1 MLLHIP
7 SLIVTFI
14 YGCHALKSSFQRTHW
29 TLKWPCHKIEFKAYS
44 KPSLTSQPN
53 RKAEEEEATH
63 QCKNEEINWGE
74 KSSSSIYPNS
84 HPILIF
90 ILRSPWLS
98 DDLLTDFL
106 ANFGGS
112 WRSIF
117 FRMSF
122 RASKRED
129 GSCTAIHV
137 DVSDYDKSGSFR
149 LSHLQIPFSS
159 VIVWITS
166 FKDKCS

>member
-44 KPSLTSQPN
+44 KPFLTSQPN

-84 HPILIF
+84 HLILIF

-117 FRMSF
+117 FPDEFSCLK
-122 RASKRED
+122 KRGWVVHSNTCRCIRLGQKWKFSPLSSPD
-129 GSCTAIHV
+129 AIFFCN
-137 DVSDYDKSGSFR
+137 SLDYLF
-149 LSHLQIPFSS
+149 
-159 VIVWITS
+159 
-166 FKDKCS
+166 